1 MEMTVTAVARPTR
14 TPVIALLGPNAVSL
28 AGNVLAALA
37 IPWFVLET
45 TGSAA
50 RTGLVGFF
58 TIVPTVLAAFFGG
71 GLVDRL
77 GARRTSI
84 LADLLSG
91 VTVALVPLLHQTVGL
106 PFAGL
111 LGLVF
116 LGALF
121 DAPGGTARTVLF
133 PDVVER
139 AGMRLERGNA
149 TYQAIQRFSQLLGP
163 VLAGLLI
170 AGFGASNALWVDA
183 ASFAVSAG
191 LVAMA
196 VPARVSTGPAQ
207 VRGRYL
213 DEIRAGWSFLRSDRL
228 VRTLVGAIAVTN
240 LLDAAV
246 TAVVLPVYVR
256 DAYGSARALGLVFA
270 AFGAGAVASS
280 LAFGAVGHRL
290 PRRTTFVL
298 AFVAVGLPL
307 LVLVAMPPLAVVVA
321 SRVVVGLAAGPINPI
336 LMTVLQER
344 VPTEL
349 RGRVFGT
356 LTAAVLVAAPAG
368 VILAGYVIEGVGLQ
382 AVLAVIAAG
391 YVVTTGSLWFNPAVR
406 EMDAPRPAREP
417 RRESVAC
424 P

>member
-307 LVLVAMPPLAVVVA
+307 WVLVAMPPLAVVVA